1 MPKVI
6 IGKIRCIHHVDI
18 CGPFDLSFVSKHLIH
33 LTEAQLGKR
42 GLHFFLE
49 FI

>member
-1 MPKVI
+1 MI
-6 IGKIRCIHHVDI
+6 IGKIRSIHHVDI

-33 LTEAQLGKR
+33 LTEAQLALAKG